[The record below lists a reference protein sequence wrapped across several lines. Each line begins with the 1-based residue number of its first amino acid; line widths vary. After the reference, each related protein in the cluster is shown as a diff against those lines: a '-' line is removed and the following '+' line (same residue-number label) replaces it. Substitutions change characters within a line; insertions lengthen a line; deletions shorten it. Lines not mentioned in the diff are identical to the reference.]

1 MLIIKCY
8 LNTIS
13 LKDFFFVYLNPFIL
27 FNKNLFDHTL
37 NRLGQINNLKNNESH
52 CLDACS
58 EEKKG

>member
-13 LKDFFFVYLNPFIL
+13 LKDFFFFYLNPFIL

-37 NRLGQINNLKNNESH
+37 NRLGQINNLKNNEYH